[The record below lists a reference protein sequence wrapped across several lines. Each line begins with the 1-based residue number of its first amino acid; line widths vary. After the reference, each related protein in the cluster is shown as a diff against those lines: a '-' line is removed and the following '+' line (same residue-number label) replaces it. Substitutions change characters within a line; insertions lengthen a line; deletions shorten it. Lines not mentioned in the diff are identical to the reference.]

1 MGLSGHYAAAC
12 ACRIGCAAGVRVSES
27 AACCALVSVVT
38 GWGGRGGGEA
48 SLVAK
53 LILLSF
59 QSLPRKSLKLS
70 AGPSGARARYIS
82 HARHEACVISQYS
95 GQLIPHTKISV
106 HSIDTLT
113 QDSPCSWRGYMST
126 KSDPNLRTP
135 LATRA
140 RPLSCRAR
148 IRSQITEAPRYMRR
162 PCRPGSRRP
171 SCSRR
176 SPASGTSRMVFWT

>member
-1 MGLSGHYAAAC
+1 MRCRC
-12 ACRIGCAAGVRVSES
+12 ACLRERGVLCSGKCCHRVGGER
-27 AACCALVSVVT
+27 
-38 GWGGRGGGEA
+38 WGRGQPCSKA
-48 SLVAK
+48 HSPLVPVPAQK
-53 LILLSF
+53 KFEIVCWPF
-59 QSLPRKSLKLS
+59 WC
-70 AGPSGARARYIS
+70 ARAIYRM
-82 HARHEACVISQYS
+82 RDMHEACVISQYS

-176 SPASGTSRMVFWT
+176 SPASGTSRMVFWM

>member
-1 MGLSGHYAAAC
+1 MCMYMSRTGRFALP
-12 ACRIGCAAGVRVSES
+12 RVRVVSPRRRGMLCS
-27 AACCALVSVVT
+27 GKCCHRGQGT
-38 GWGGRGGGEA
+38 GKRGPRFFSKSSS
-48 SLVAK
+48 SL
-53 LILLSF
+53 S
-59 QSLPRKSLKLS
+59 SPLPRKSLKLS
-70 AGPSGARARYIS
+70 AGPSGG
-82 HARHEACVISQYS
+82 HARDRS
-95 GQLIPHTKISV
+95 GMRQKRALFRNTRDILIPHTKISV
-106 HSIDTLT
+106 HSIDILT

-176 SPASGTSRMVFWT
+176 SPASGTSRMVFWM